1 MKNKYEII
9 IPFPGYPFVEVWGE
23 QFLYSDLYEIV
34 GKQRFMTTFTFKK
47 SSKAYKKYKT
57 DVTGTIFYS
66 REELIKIVSSDN
78 QFEQDKIRIE
88 IFMDM
93 EHELKENIKYGGIS
107 ISDIKVISFTPYKRE
122 IEYYA
127 SGEKKVPNIIYIDY
141 RPTPNEDY
149 ELMYHNLVVRKY
161 NYGTELIEFEK
172 EKLIGI
178 TLGKHG
184 KVDASLL
191 IPLGYNK
198 EKVINCKN
206 IWYHAY
212 LTKERRKTITN
223 EEKGK
228 LKDLKFIFFVKNL
241 KLFLEEIIKCKVNMT
256 ELQQKAEILKT
267 LMLELEKFEPHI
279 LLYGKKQIYWDIQ
292 SYLHIVLRHVKQLQ
306 LGTFKAKSSFPYKH
320 KDLEVLIEQVLRRI
334 EDEIRNHFEKYPER
348 EFRRAGKM
356 SVLFNNDYY
365 SINIDRNG
373 RLTNI
378 YINN

>member
-1 MKNKYEII
+1 
-9 IPFPGYPFVEVWGE
+9 
-23 QFLYSDLYEIV
+23 
-34 GKQRFMTTFTFKK
+34 MTTFTFKK
-47 SSKAYKKYKT
+47 GSKAYKKYKT

-149 ELMYHNLVVRKY
+149 ELMYHNLVVGKY

-212 LTKERRKTITN
+212 LTKKRRKTITD
-223 EEKGK
+223 EEKEK
-228 LKDLKFIFFVKNL
+228 LKDLKFIFFVDNL

-306 LGTFKAKSSFPYKH
+306 IGTFKAKSSFPYKH
-320 KDLEVLIEQVLRRI
+320 KDLEVLIEQVLGRI
-334 EDEIRNHFEKYPER
+334 EDEIRNHFEKNPER